1 MNTSLRRTLN
11 LSLAAAATAG
21 LMTLG
26 LGSAAAH
33 VNVTPDETAAGAGSN
48 LTFSFQHG
56 CDVSPTTQVAITLP
70 DELNDATPNAHPG
83 WDVQKVEE
91 DLAEPRTLPDG
102 ATITKRVSQIVYTAK
117 TPVPD
122 GVKDSLTISVTVPEA
137 EGSTLAFPVLQTCE
151 QGATD
156 WAEIPA
162 EGQDPHELE
171 SPAPSFAVTAASA
184 EGHGHGPEQ
193 AEEAASGDTA
203 SGDTASGDAAAEPAS
218 ADVEAA
224 SQTASTGSEAAGW
237 VGLGAGLLGLAAGGT
252 ALARTRKAKQ

>member
-1 MNTSLRRTLN
+1 MNTPLRRTLN
-11 LSLAAAATAG
+11 ASLAAAATAG

-33 VNVTPDETAAGAGSN
+33 VNVAPDETAAGASSN

-56 CDVSPTTQVAITLP
+56 CDSAPTTQVAITLP

-102 ATITKRVSQIVYTAK
+102 ATISKRVSQIVYTAK

-184 EGHGHGPEQ
+184 EGHAHGTEH
-193 AEEAASGDTA
+193 AEEAASGDA
-203 SGDTASGDAAAEPAS
+203 ASGDAAAEPAS

-224 SQTASTGSEAAGW
+224 SQTTSTGSDAAGW

-252 ALARTRKAKQ
+252 ALARTRKARQ

>member
-11 LSLAAAATAG
+11 ASLAAAATAG

-33 VNVTPDETAAGAGSN
+33 VHVSPDETAAGASSN
-48 LTFSFQHG
+48 LTFDFSHG
-56 CDVSPTTQVAITLP
+56 CDASPTTQVAITLP

-102 ATITKRVSQIVYTAK
+102 ASITKRVSQIVYTAK

-162 EGQDPHELE
+162 EGKDPHELE

-184 EGHGHGPEQ
+184 EGHGHGEEQ
-193 AEEAASGDTA
+193 AEDS
-203 SGDTASGDAAAEPAS
+203 ASGDAAAEPAS

-224 SQTASTGSEAAGW
+224 SQTTSTGSDAAGW

-252 ALARTRKAKQ
+252 ALARTRRAKQ